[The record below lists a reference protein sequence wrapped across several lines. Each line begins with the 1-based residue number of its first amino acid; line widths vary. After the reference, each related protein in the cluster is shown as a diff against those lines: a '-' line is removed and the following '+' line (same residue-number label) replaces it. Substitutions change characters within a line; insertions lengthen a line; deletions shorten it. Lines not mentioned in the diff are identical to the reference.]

1 MRDLPLVAR
10 PEPVHDATA
19 REVVGRELDPHPVS
33 GVHPDPEPA
42 HLAGGVPERL
52 VPVVEVDAEHAVP
65 ERLDDL
71 AGHLDLLFLVRDLIL
86 LVRDSRAA
94 GLCPPPATTRPAA

>member
-1 MRDLPLVAR
+1 MRDLPLVTR
-10 PEPVHDATA
+10 PEPIHDATA
-19 REVVGRELDPHPVS
+19 REVVGGQLDPHTVA

-42 HLAGGVPERL
+42 HLSGGVAERL

-86 LVRDSRAA
+86 LRETNPAA
-94 GLCPPPATTRPAA
+94 GVCPPPAT